1 VIRGALIR
9 PDPFDFGPLRSTG
22 LLRLCSSVGALMV
35 IDSWVPHE
43 DPMLTR
49 QDWCILRFVIR
60 HAFVLAVAAAL
71 CEASVSNADVLSRG
85 ALMVIDSR
93 ASVYC

>member
-1 VIRGALIR
+1 
-9 PDPFDFGPLRSTG
+9 
-22 LLRLCSSVGALMV
+22 MV

-60 HAFVLAVAAAL
+60 HAFVLAIAAAL
-71 CEASVSNADVLSRG
+71 CKASVSNADVLSRG
-85 ALMVIDSR
+85 AFLVINSR
-93 ASVYC
+93 ASVLLLTTGSLGCCVLMLECRVSSRC